1 MEETIYIT
9 FDEPLF
15 FFFENEWINT
25 LKLDIFLRINPSI
38 PSSKKD
44 PILSLIS
51 KKTSTIEKR
60 FLIITHEYEF
70 HYYSKSKFKKKEFL
84 SNDLSDI
91 APNHIIQL
99 SERYKDEIGEECE
112 LSNFFG
118 CNGMSPNSKEKIC
131 LAMANL
137 YHRARY
143 SKSSLINQIQ
153 ERMKMMV
160 CLCLDELIK
169 NIYNFVTE
177 YSNEF
182 KFSSIEIIEKL
193 LNNEFRIDFDEQNE
207 ELRKVIENT
216 VYKTIIANGLFP
228 LYCEINT
235 MNTFVLKQLFS
246 SIFIPDSILP
256 WSSRFHASFSIGS
269 YYYSFNESNRVITKY
284 FKNRALKEEF
294 FYVRIRILDFFPL
307 DDWVYL
313 ISDFFIKNLE
323 NILDEM
329 VEMLNDANFG
339 KELGESYIK
348 NREEEGKKNSNPPE
362 NENTTKNI
370 NEPLLCPKIKK
381 GFFKLLEK
389 ITEKNVN
396 DKTNIREKFK
406 CLEDMENFLDEFNFL
421 KKRKEVIDIC
431 GKIAIEFF
439 ENYKFELVNSEI
451 LMNICKIIART
462 EIKQYEL
469 LSNNCQTPVAESL
482 HIIHE
487 KMKQFIEPL
496 QELTIEKEEEREIF
510 HKFSCSLDESL
521 PNKSMVLDCNL
532 DYFGIYTDKYH
543 KKEFLYNL
551 GYYYF
556 IKNFIYLFIVKLGR
570 GWV

>member
-1 MEETIYIT
+1 MEPNFEIT

-15 FFFENEWINT
+15 FLYEDEWINT
-25 LKLDIFLRINPSI
+25 LKLDIFLKINPSI

-44 PILSLIS
+44 PILSFIS
-51 KKTSTIEKR
+51 NKTTTIEKR

-70 HYYSKSKFKKKEFL
+70 HYYSKSKFKKREFL
-84 SNDLSDI
+84 SENLSDA

-99 SERYKDEIGEECE
+99 SERYKDENGEDCE

-118 CNGMSPNSKEKIC
+118 CSGTSPNSKEKIC

-137 YHRARY
+137 YYRARY
-143 SKSSLINQIQ
+143 SKPSIINQIQ
-153 ERMKMMV
+153 ERMKMIM
-160 CLCLDELIK
+160 CLCLDDLIK
-169 NIYNFVTE
+169 NIYDFLTE

-182 KFSSIEIIEKL
+182 KYSSIEIIEKL
-193 LNNEFRIDFDEQNE
+193 LNNEFRIDFDEKNE
-207 ELRKVIENT
+207 ELRKIIENT
-216 VYKTIIANGLFP
+216 VYKTMIANGVFP

-235 MNTFVLKQLFS
+235 MNTFFLKQLVS

-284 FKNRALKEEF
+284 YKNRLLREEF

-307 DDWVYL
+307 DEWVYL
-313 ISDFFIKNLE
+313 ISDFFVNNLE
-323 NILDEM
+323 NILHEI
-329 VEMLNDANFG
+329 VEMLNDANLGREFG
-339 KELGESYIK
+339 DANMKNKEKESKEVINPSDKENNSAIK
-348 NREEEGKKNSNPPE
+348 N
-362 NENTTKNI
+362 KNI
-370 NEPLLCPKIKK
+370 KEPLLCPNIKK

-389 ITEKNVN
+389 ITEKDVH
-396 DKTNIREKFK
+396 DKIDFRERFN
-406 CLEDMENFLDEFNFL
+406 CLEEMEGLLDEFNFL
-421 KKRKEVIDIC
+421 RERKEVADIC

-439 ENYKFELVNSEI
+439 ENYKFELVNCEI

-496 QELTIEKEEEREIF
+496 QEMTVEKEEEREIF
-510 HKFSCSLDESL
+510 HKFSCSLEEL
-521 PNKSMVLDCNL
+521 PKKTMVLDCNL
-532 DYFGIYTDKYH
+532 DYFGIYTDK
-543 KKEFLYNL
+543 
-551 GYYYF
+551 
-556 IKNFIYLFIVKLGR
+556 
-570 GWV
+570 

>member
-1 MEETIYIT
+1 MEKNLEIT

-15 FFFENEWINT
+15 FFFEDEWIST
-25 LKLDIFLRINPSI
+25 LKLDIFLKINPSI
-38 PSSKKD
+38 PSIKKD
-44 PILSLIS
+44 PILSFVSS
-51 KKTSTIEKR
+51 KTTTIEKR
-60 FLIITHEYEF
+60 FLIITHEFEF
-70 HYYSKSKFKKKEFL
+70 HYYSKSKLKKMKFL
-84 SNDLSDI
+84 SPELSDA

-99 SERYKDEIGEECE
+99 SERVKDENGEECD

-118 CNGMSPNSKEKIC
+118 CSGTSPNSKEKIC

-137 YHRARY
+137 YYRVRY
-143 SKSSLINQIQ
+143 SKPSIINQIQ
-153 ERMKMMV
+153 ERMKMMM
-160 CLCLDELIK
+160 CLCLDDLIK
-169 NIYNFVTE
+169 NIYNFLTE

-182 KFSSIEIIEKL
+182 KFSSIEITEKL
-193 LNNEFRIDFDEQNE
+193 LNNEFKIDFDEKNE
-207 ELRKVIENT
+207 ELRKIIENT
-216 VYKTIIANGLFP
+216 VYKTIIANGVFP
-228 LYCEINT
+228 LHCEINT
-235 MNTFVLKQLFS
+235 MNTFFLKQLFS

-284 FKNRALKEEF
+284 YKNRFLREEF

-307 DDWVYL
+307 DEWVDL

-323 NILDEM
+323 NILDEI
-329 VEMLNDANFG
+329 VEMLNDGNFG
-339 KELGESYIK
+339 REFGESNMK
-348 NREEEGKKNSNPPE
+348 NREEEGKEFSNSSVKDNIA
-362 NENTTKNI
+362 KNI

-389 ITEKNVN
+389 ITEKDVN
-396 DKTNIREKFK
+396 DKIDIRERFN
-406 CLEDMENFLDEFNFL
+406 CLEEMEDLLDEFNFL
-421 KKRKEVIDIC
+421 KQRKEVTDIC

-496 QELTIEKEEEREIF
+496 QEMTVEKEEEREIF
-510 HKFSCSLDESL
+510 QKFSGPFDDSL
-521 PNKSMVLDCNL
+521 PMKTMVLDCNL
-532 DYFGIYTDKYH
+532 DYFGIYTDKY
-543 KKEFLYNL
+543 Y
-551 GYYYF
+551 
-556 IKNFIYLFIVKLGR
+556 
-570 GWV
+570 